1 MINVENKKLIAY
13 KNERTKKIAFN
24 LRKLIIKTA
33 MEKWSQLGRSQQNKN
48 TKEYI
53 KIEDERSDLYR
64 ALDASI
70 CICPCCN
77 QANRD
82 MVFNAP
88 LKEWYCAQCVEE
100 YHTFYHKNKVVL
112 DQGGFVGD
120 FNEEFYKTFL

>member
-33 MEKWSQLGRSQQNKN
+33 MEQWSQLGRSQQDKS

-53 KIEDERSDLYR
+53 KIEDERGDLYR

-70 CICPCCN
+70 CI
-77 QANRD
+77 
-82 MVFNAP
+82 
-88 LKEWYCAQCVEE
+88 
-100 YHTFYHKNKVVL
+100 
-112 DQGGFVGD
+112 
-120 FNEEFYKTFL
+120 